1 MATRSSTKS
10 KARTT
15 PAKSDF
21 QYVIGAD
28 GKPTAVL
35 LPIASWER
43 IVEALEDAED
53 LAIVQQ
59 ALAELEAVG
68 GDTEKAGYISWKQA
82 RAELERLSASEK

>member
-1 MATRSSTKS
+1 MWRRCSGTAGKV
-10 KARTT
+10 
-15 PAKSDF
+15 

-35 LPIASWER
+35 LSIAEWER

-59 ALAELEAVG
+59 ALTELDAAD
-68 GDTEKAGYISWKQA
+68 GDLERAGYISWAQA
-82 RAELERLSASEK
+82 RKELERMSAIEE